1 MLFFGLLL
9 VLTLL
14 AVPIATGWPARMRLA
29 MALSL
34 FFVGSDHWIHPERYL
49 AMMPPWIPLHLEL
62 VLFTGAAE
70 IAGGLGLLIPRFSAL
85 AGVLLAVYFVA
96 VFPANIHNAL
106 NGLSVEGLPQASWYY
121 WARLPF
127 QPLAIWWALFSAQVI
142 RWPVRPPPPRRTPAR
157 ACAAARAAR
166 EEAASA
172 RRR

>member
-14 AVPIATGWPARMRLA
+14 AVPVAKTWPARMRLA

-62 VLFTGAAE
+62 ALFTGAAE
-70 IAGGLGLLIPRFSAL
+70 IGGGLGLLVPRFRTL

-96 VFPANIHNAL
+96 VFPANLHNAL
-106 NGLSVEGLPQASWYY
+106 NGLSVEGLPEAGWYY

-127 QPLAIWWALFSAQVI
+127 QPLAIWWALFSAEVI
-142 RWPVRPPPPRRTPAR
+142 RWPARPPLPRRIPAR

-166 EEAASA
+166 EQGASA
-172 RRR
+172 RKR